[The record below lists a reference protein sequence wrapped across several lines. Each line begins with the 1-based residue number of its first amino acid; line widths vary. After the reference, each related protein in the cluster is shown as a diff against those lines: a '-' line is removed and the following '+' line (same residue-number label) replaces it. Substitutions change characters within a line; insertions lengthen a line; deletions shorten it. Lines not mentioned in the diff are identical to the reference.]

1 MSIVEKIFLHS
12 KNTPNSIAIINKNE
26 KISYEKLSKD
36 ILIAASKL
44 SNKGIKQLDYVL
56 LSSPNTYQ
64 FICIYFALHF
74 IGARVINAAPDSNDS
89 YLSFIIKKIEPVL
102 CIKDCKSF
110 LNENNALTTLNFTD
124 AKIDEEA
131 IADILFTSGTTGKPK
146 GVSLTHKQIMVATEH
161 IVNYVKNTKDDIEIL
176 LMPLSHSFGMGR
188 MRSIFFM
195 GGTLVI
201 GYPLQRLKSVF
212 NAMKEH
218 SITGIGLVP
227 SAWNFITNLSK
238 DKIKN
243 FSSQLNYIE
252 FGSAHM
258 PSKEKQLIVDWFPD
272 TNLVMHYG
280 LTEVSRAIFLN
291 FHTDNL
297 ESAGSINN
305 GSEVLILNN
314 DEKEIKN
321 EEIGQILFKAP
332 WMISSYFQD
341 KKLDKVSFF
350 NGYIKTGDIGMI
362 KSGYLFLTGR
372 LDEIINVGGKKVSP
386 IMVEDVIN
394 NFKVVKEC
402 ACMALS
408 DANMGEV
415 VQVFIVLE
423 DGIEEEF
430 EKIIL
435 KMKDYIQEKLSVH
448 MRPQKYNLVKS
459 LPKTANGK
467 IQKSKVDTLEVQISC

>member
-1 MSIVEKIFLHS
+1 MAIVEKIFSHS
-12 KNTPNSIAIINKNE
+12 KNTPNNIAIINKNE
-26 KISYEKLSKD
+26 KISYAILSKG
-36 ILIAASKL
+36 ILAAASEL
-44 SNKGIKQLDYVL
+44 RNQGIKKLDYVL
-56 LSSPNTYQ
+56 LSSPNSYS

-74 IGARVINAAPDSNDS
+74 IGARVVNVSPESDDA

-102 CIKDCKSF
+102 FIKDCQSF
-110 LNENNALTTLNFTD
+110 LNNNNALSFVNFTD
-124 AKIDEEA
+124 AEIEEEA
-131 IADILFTSGTTGKPK
+131 IADILFTSGTTSEPK
-146 GVSLTHKQIMVATEH
+146 GVPLTHKQIMIATQH
-161 IVNYVKNTKDDIEIL
+161 IVNHVKNTKDDIEIL

-188 MRSIFFM
+188 MRSVFFM

-243 FSSQLNYIE
+243 YSSQLNYIE
-252 FGSAHM
+252 FGSAHL
-258 PSKEKQLIVDWFPD
+258 PKKEKELIADWFPD

-280 LTEVSRAIFLN
+280 LTEVSRAIFSN
-291 FHTDNL
+291 FHFDNL
-297 ESAGSINN
+297 ESVGSIKN
-305 GSEVLILNN
+305 GAEVLILNK
-314 DEKEIKN
+314 DEKKIKN

-332 WMISSYFQD
+332 WMISNYFQD
-341 KKLDKVSFF
+341 KKLNEDSFF

-362 KSGYLFLTGR
+362 KSGYLYLTGR
-372 LDEIINVGGKKVSP
+372 LNEIINVGGKKVSP
-386 IMVEDVIN
+386 IIVEDVIN
-394 NFKVVKEC
+394 GTNFVKEC
-402 ACMALS
+402 ACVALS

-423 DGIEEEF
+423 DDIKDNF
-430 EKIIL
+430 ENIIV
-435 KMKDYIQEKLSVH
+435 KMKDYIKEKLPVH

-459 LPKTANGK
+459 LPKTENGK
-467 IQKSKVDTLEVQISC
+467 IQKSKLDILEVQISC